1 MKQANV
7 CKELSAAPG
16 TEEALVQGS
25 VTMQW
30 IFKDEED
37 DRGSQP

>member
-7 CKELSAAPG
+7 CKELSAVPG
-16 TEEALVQGS
+16 TEEVLNARQR
-25 VTMQW
+25 

-37 DRGSQP
+37 DR

>member
-16 TEEALVQGS
+16 TEEALGAGQCYHAVD
-25 VTMQW
+25 
-30 IFKDEED
+30 I
-37 DRGSQP
+37 